1 MKNASG
7 HDDQATRSVDGR
19 TPYEPPAIIYKGKI
33 NTRAGSPVSVP
44 DGNTTVVDP
53 ADLFG
58 DD

>member
-7 HDDQATRSVDGR
+7 HDDQAASVDGR

-33 NTRAGSPVSVP
+33 NTRAGSPISVP